1 MIGLFTWASAYLYD
15 TFGIREFEAARVASI
30 FFRFGVGATYSL
42 AVKIAEPYSA
52 SISGYLT
59 FVANVG
65 GVISTALIGSLADS
79 LGFQYIFVVFAFL
92 FGRSTILSFYLESHL
107 NEQND
112 RGG

>member
-1 MIGLFTWASAYLYD
+1 MATILFIMAFFTRNLVFSVSVLV
-15 TFGIREFEAARVASI
+15 VASI